1 MSRRVALSP
10 STRHLRWDEES
21 MEDFAFAAAT
31 GQSAATIDIP
41 RVLHVS
47 SFDQHV
53 LNCTSY
59 TTDRPARVRFRNIRP
74 RSVAPSPVKDGCVG
88 GPNGRT
94 SDRRPA
100 MGALNRRAAAVAGE
114 GRERTPPRLF
124 ENQTCRA
131 GIPRVGRGSAG
142 EEFGRARTADPRVS
156 WPRRRRSL
164 KSERRPPESQGNPSP
179 PADPRPSLRRAVDRI
194 APRSASASSPHLSR
208 ACQLRE
214 TGGIGVF
221 LGPPPS
227 HRAPVAGRNGR
238 TGPRSAAR
246 FPTAPCA
253 RRSGGGGGPRR
264 ARGGE
269 GRGAEAAG
277 REGRRSG
284 GRENPPVRHFSARGE
299 PQKM

>member
-156 WPRRRRSL
+156 WPRRRR
-164 KSERRPPESQGNPSP
+164 
-179 PADPRPSLRRAVDRI
+179 RAVDRI
-194 APRSASASSPHLSR
+194 APRSASASSLHLSR